1 MQHHHLGRM
10 HGHRHAGSPGFGWDD
25 LDVGM
30 QGPRGGRRGPFG
42 GDWFAGGERP
52 GGGRRS
58 RMFDGSE
65 LRLVLLKLIAD
76 EARHGYD
83 LIREIEAMT
92 GGAYAPSPGVI
103 YPTMTLLD
111 EMGFIAEQHS
121 EGSKKRFAA
130 TDEGRAHL
138 TQNSERVE
146 ALIARLRALGE
157 HRDRID
163 AAPIRRAM
171 GSLKVALGQRFARSD
186 LSQESLHDIAA
197 MIDELAQK
205 VERLK

>member
-1 MQHHHLGRM
+1 MRHHHHHH
-10 HGHRHAGSPGFGWDD
+10 HGEGADHRHRSGHWSLGPFEVKWDIEREI
-25 LDVGM
+25 G
-30 QGPRGGRRGPFG
+30 GGRGRGGRRG
-42 GDWFAGGERP
+42 
-52 GGGRRS
+52 

-76 EARHGYD
+76 EPRHGYD
-83 LIREIEAMT
+83 LIRAIETMT

-103 YPTMTLLD
+103 YPTITLLD
-111 EMGFIAEQHS
+111 EMGFIEEQRS

-130 TDEGRAHL
+130 TDSGRTHL
-138 TQNSERVE
+138 HENAEQVE
-146 ALIARLRALGE
+146 ALLARLQALGE
-157 HRDRID
+157 HRQRVD

-171 GSLKVALGQRFARSD
+171 GGLKMAVMERFFGGGDAP
-186 LSQESLHDIAA
+186 QEMIHEVAA

>member
-1 MQHHHLGRM
+1 MFRFSHGGGHHRHRTGG
-10 HGHRHAGSPGFGWDD
+10 HGHGPE
-25 LDVGM
+25 LDVERFFHWVERLNEGEHRR
-30 QGPRGGRRGPFG
+30 RGG
-42 GDWFAGGERP
+42 
-52 GGGRRS
+52 GGGRS
-58 RMFDGSE
+58 KRMFDGGE

-76 EARHGYD
+76 EPRHGYD

-103 YPTMTLLD
+103 YPTITLLD
-111 EMGFIAEQHS
+111 EMGFIEEQRS

-130 TDEGRAHL
+130 TDTGRTHL
-138 TQNSERVE
+138 MENAEQVE
-146 ALIARLRALGE
+146 ALLARLQALGE
-157 HRDRID
+157 HRQRVD

-171 GSLKVALGQRFARSD
+171 GGLKMAVMERFGGSD
-186 LSQESLHDIAA
+186 VPQDMVHQVAA